1 MKVFQQKEVLLLG
14 WMMPFD
20 HLTHLSYELVIS
32 SGVHFN
38 IIQSE
43 RKTGRKRKSPFLF
56 YTVLHNFVNGRKFH
70 EKKMIRKG
78 FN

>member
-1 MKVFQQKEVLLLG
+1 MDKVVKVFQYKEVLLLG

-32 SGVHFN
+32 SDVHFN

-43 RKTGRKRKSPFLF
+43 RERERD
-56 YTVLHNFVNGRKFH
+56 R
-70 EKKMIRKG
+70 EKKEIPISVLRSPL
-78 FN
+78 

>member
-1 MKVFQQKEVLLLG
+1 MKVFQHKEVLLLG

-20 HLTHLSYELVIS
+20 HLTHLSYELIIS

-43 RKTGRKRKSPFLF
+43 KERQGEKGNPHFCSLHSPL
-56 YTVLHNFVNGRKFH
+56 
-70 EKKMIRKG
+70 
-78 FN
+78 